1 MFKVGRWRNEKI
13 KVVFRLQFQAT
24 QVPCSKSR
32 LMISLVPVDVGQP
45 TVRLGKAAVQ
55 DGICTWENPV
65 YESVKFT
72 RETKTGKIHDKIY
85 HFIIST
91 GSSKAGFLGEVSVNL
106 ADYVGA
112 TTPFAISLPIK
123 SSNCGAILHVTIQ
136 NTQGADDQRGLQR
149 GIEENELL
157 IARPQER
164 SLQSQL
170 SNSQSDRD
178 DECRSCTVSPD
189 DWRQNLVNSN
199 NFNSASEQNDDR
211 IHQDTCR
218 DRSQPSNNPES
229 RALNEV
235 EKQHQSID
243 SLLDWSSDEDSANFE
258 ENTEENFPREQEQEP
273 PTNLVEQLKRE
284 NFSLKRQAEV
294 TDIEL
299 QSLRRQVVKETKRGQ
314 ELSRQVAKLRGER
327 DAFKAESEKLKSQQN
342 GVINFELPQEMG
354 SQSKE
359 SWDRLNEVK
368 QDLKHAKDLNRALR
382 LRLSKTQDSNSELI
396 LVVRD
401 LEEKIDKKDKELATL
416 YSKMKSNRNPEEFND
431 DNSEIVNENEVSAAA
446 TPKTDDVNLLQQ
458 QINDLQD
465 ELEHHVKEKREVE
478 QELEQLSQDYEI
490 SKKENNNLSSKF
502 NQKQLELIKKEKE
515 CTSYLRKMEELE
527 SHIARLEN
535 VIKKQAEEFSE
546 SSEIIDDLENQVKSL
561 KQELERQAEEFEEDL
576 KAMNN
581 AKVDEE
587 KRALQAEEK
596 LRKAKLD
603 NAIVAQ
609 RLQEEFR
616 KLSEELTLQFKESEK
631 STMKAEADAQE
642 LRLHIS
648 ILEEDLQ
655 KATTELELAQDQ
667 CKTEV
672 QNISSLLTEKKKEFA
687 QLSLAHKDEIEDLK
701 VAKKKA
707 EDKCEAF
714 SNENQA
720 LRVEIER
727 LTEEN
732 YYFGKQLEEMKT
744 LLDEAKTALEESN
757 KQKDD
762 LGRRY
767 ASAKTEVQQSQEELK
782 TLRSLKE
789 KEDAMAG
796 VQSELQ
802 KLQAQHNQLK
812 TQLSELKLENE
823 NLRKQLT
830 RQKESLQ
837 KKEHEIANL
846 EKLKNNSS
854 KEVSI
859 LKEKI
864 KQLKGERAAV
874 AEEIQ
879 HRTSVDLQAVRPA
892 GISPDNGSKVEE
904 KKYMGKKI
912 QHSEFSG
919 KQPQNGPYRLSGES
933 KREICTEKKAP
944 DSQTNDL
951 LREVEM
957 LREKHK
963 SMEDE
968 LKEMQE
974 KYSEVSLKF
983 AEVEGERQ
991 QLVMTIRNLRN
1002 GQKK

>member
-72 RETKTGKIHDKIY
+72 RETKTGKIHDKVY

-112 TTPFAISLPIK
+112 TTPFTISLPIK

-136 NTQGADDQRGLQR
+136 NTQGADDQRRLQR

-157 IARPQER
+157 TARPQER
-164 SLQSQL
+164 SLQSRL

-189 DWRQNLVNSN
+189 DWGQNLVNSN

-211 IHQDTCR
+211 IHQDTGR

-229 RALNEV
+229 RALDEAEN
-235 EKQHQSID
+235 QHQPID
-243 SLLDWSSDEDSANFE
+243 SLLDWSSDEDFADFE

-273 PTNLVEQLKRE
+273 PTSLVEQLKRE

-314 ELSRQVAKLRGER
+314 ELSRQVAILREER

-382 LRLSKTQDSNSELI
+382 SRLSKTQDSNSELI

-416 YSKMKSNRNPEEFND
+416 YSRMKSNRNPEEFND
-431 DNSEIVNENEVSAAA
+431 DNSELVNENEVSAAA
-446 TPKTDDVNLLQQ
+446 TPKTDVNLLQQ
-458 QINDLQD
+458 QINDLQG
-465 ELEHHVKEKREVE
+465 ELEHHVKEKRELE

-535 VIKKQAEEFSE
+535 VTKKQAEEFSE
-546 SSEIIDDLENQVKSL
+546 SSEIIDDLENQVQSL

-587 KRALQAEEK
+587 KRALQAEEN
-596 LRKAKLD
+596 LRQAKLD

-648 ILEEDLQ
+648 ILEEELQ
-655 KATTELELAQDQ
+655 KATTELELVQDQ
-667 CKTEV
+667 CKTEM
-672 QNISSLLTEKKKEFA
+672 QNISSLLKEKEKEFA

-720 LRVEIER
+720 LRVELER

-796 VQSELQ
+796 VQSELE

-846 EKLKNNSS
+846 EKLKNNTS

-864 KQLKGERAAV
+864 KQLK
-874 AEEIQ
+874 
-879 HRTSVDLQAVRPA
+879 AVRPA
-892 GISPDNGSKVEE
+892 GISPDNGSKVED

-933 KREICTEKKAP
+933 KREICTEKKAA
-944 DSQTNDL
+944 DSRTNDL